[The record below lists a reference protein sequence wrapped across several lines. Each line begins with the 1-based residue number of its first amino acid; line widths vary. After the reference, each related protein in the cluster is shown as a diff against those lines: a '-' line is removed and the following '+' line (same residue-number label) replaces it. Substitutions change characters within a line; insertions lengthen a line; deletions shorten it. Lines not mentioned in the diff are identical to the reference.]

1 MSFSHPWVLLLLVV
15 PVLFGY
21 WVWTRRGRRL
31 TLPFDH
37 GLPGTGRVIRT
48 VLQIGESLPGL
59 GLGVAVL
66 LLAGPQQL
74 AAPKLRRAL
83 TNIEFCLDVSG
94 SMTAP
99 FGDGDRYDAAMK
111 AINDF
116 LSYREGDA
124 FGLTFFG
131 NQVLHWVPLTTDPSA
146 FKCATPFMGP
156 KLRIPGFGGTEI
168 GKALLACRDVLVTRE
183 EGDRMIILVS
193 DGVSADLGG
202 QRDQEV
208 VRKMREDGITVYAI
222 HIGGSAVPA
231 PIVTITAATG
241 GEVFNPGDPTALDTV
256 FKRID
261 EMEKTR
267 LEKGSAE
274 YVDHFEPYCLVGLAL
289 LGLYLLFQLGLRHTP
304 W

>member
-1 MSFSHPWVLLLLVV
+1 MTFSYPWVLLLLAA
-15 PVLFGY
+15 PLLTGF
-21 WVWTRRGRRL
+21 WVWARRGRRVV
-31 TLPFDH
+31 LPFDH
-37 GLPGTGRVIRT
+37 GLPGTARVTRAVIQSGET
-48 VLQIGESLPGL
+48 LPSLVLAI
-59 GLGVAVL
+59 AIL

-74 AAPKLRRAL
+74 AAPKLKRSL

-99 FGDGDRYDAAMK
+99 FGNGDRYDAAMG

-116 LSYREGDA
+116 ITYREGDA

-146 FKCATPFMGP
+146 FQCATPFMGP
-156 KLRIPGFGGTEI
+156 RRNIPGFGGTEI
-168 GKALLACRDVLVTRE
+168 GKALLACRDVLISRE

-193 DGVSADLGG
+193 DGFSADLGG

-208 VRKMREDGITVYAI
+208 VRKMKQDGITVYGI
-222 HIGGSAVPA
+222 HISNTRIPE

-241 GEVFNPGDPTALDTV
+241 GEVFNPGDPQALQKV

-261 EMEKTR
+261 EMQETK
-267 LEKGSAE
+267 LEKAAAE
-274 YVDHFEPYCLVGLAL
+274 YVDWFWPFCVAGLSV
-289 LGLYLLFQLGLRHTP
+289 LGLYLLMLLGLRYTP